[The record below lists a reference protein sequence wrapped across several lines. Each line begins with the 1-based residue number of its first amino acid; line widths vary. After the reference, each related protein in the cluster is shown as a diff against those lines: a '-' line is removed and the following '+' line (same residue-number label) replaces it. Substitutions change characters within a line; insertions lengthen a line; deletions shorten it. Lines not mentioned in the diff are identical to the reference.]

1 MKYRLDVAPSV
12 VAEARKVYLY
22 RETEKKGSGNRFV
35 DSLVEC
41 YVRIKANPYAYQVR
55 KDPFRHAYLHRL
67 KCRVV
72 FKVEGDLVSVVQV
85 RHTSRKVSKRFGP

>member
-22 RETEKKGSGNRFV
+22 REKEKKGSGNRFV

-41 YVRIKANPYAYQVR
+41 YLRIKTNPYAYQVG
-55 KDPFRHAYLHRL
+55 KDPFRHANLHRL
-67 KCRVV
+67 KFRVV
-72 FKVEGDLVSVVQV
+72 FKVEGELISVVQV
-85 RHTSRKVSKRFGP
+85 RHTSRKVSKKFGP